1 MTQSASM
8 DKFLEIIDQLRDEGG
23 CAWDRAQTLDSLKDS
38 FIEECYEVIDAIDSG
53 DLEHH
58 MEELGDLLLH
68 ICLQARIRKEENAF
82 VFNDVVEKISEKLVR
97 RHPHVFGDAPA
108 EDPVTALK
116 TWESMKAEEKK
127 EKRESILEGV
137 PRQLP
142 ALHRAQRLQGRAARV
157 GFDWDKVE
165 NVVEKI
171 DEELEETKV
180 ALAEGES
187 DKLKDEIGDLLFAVV
202 NLSRF
207 QNISAE
213 DALSGTIDKF
223 TQRFQ
228 YIERKIKEEGRELQ
242 GCSLDEM
249 ESYWKESKTLER

>member
-1 MTQSASM
+1 M
-8 DKFLEIIDQLRDEGG
+8 DRFLGIVDQLRDEGG

-38 FIEECYEVIDAIDSG
+38 FIEECYEVIDSIDTG
-53 DLEHH
+53 DIDHH

-68 ICLQARIRKEENAF
+68 ICLQSRIRKEEGAF
-82 VFNDVVEKISEKLVR
+82 VFNDVVERIAEKLIR

-116 TWESMKAEEKK
+116 SWESMKAEEKK
-127 EKRESILEGV
+127 ETRESVLDGV

-165 NVVEKI
+165 NVVDKI
-171 DEELEETKV
+171 DEELEETKS
-180 ALAEGES
+180 ALVEGDS

-207 QNISAE
+207 QNISSE
-213 DALSGTIDKF
+213 DALSGTIGKF
-223 TQRFQ
+223 ISRFQ
-228 YIERKIKEEGRELQ
+228 YVEKKIKEEGRKLSD
-242 GCSLDEM
+242 CSLDEM
-249 ESYWKESKTLER
+249 EHYWQESKSLED

>member
-1 MTQSASM
+1 M
-8 DKFLEIIDQLRDEGG
+8 DRFLAIVDRLRDEGG
-23 CAWDRAQTLDSLKDS
+23 CPWDRVQTLETLKDS

-53 DLEHH
+53 NIKHH

-68 ICLQARIRKEENAF
+68 VCLQARIRKEEGAF
-82 VFNDVVEKISEKLVR
+82 VFNDVVERISEKLVR
-97 RHPHVFGDAPA
+97 RHPHVFGDTPA
-108 EDPVTALK
+108 EDPITALK

-127 EKRESILEGV
+127 ERNSILDGV

-165 NVVEKI
+165 NVVAKI
-171 DEELEETKV
+171 EEELEETKT
-180 ALAEGES
+180 ALAEGNSE
-187 DKLKDEIGDLLFAVV
+187 KLKDEIGDLIFAVV

-213 DALSGTIDKF
+213 DALAGTIGKF
-223 TQRFQ
+223 IYRFQ
-228 YIERKIKEEGRELQ
+228 YVEKKIKEAGRELRN
-242 GCSLDEM
+242 CSLDEM
-249 ESYWKESKTLER
+249 EHYWQESKTLEK